1 MKTTLEVCVDTPED
15 LNRAISARVDRIEL
29 CSALDLGGLTP
40 TPGLIELAKDSPV
53 PIFAMIRPRAG
64 GFVYSEIELQTM
76 EIEIATIREAGLAG
90 VVFGALNPEAGLDD
104 AALKRLIGKSV
115 GLGMTF
121 HRAIDETRS
130 PSKEVQKVKSFG
142 FERILTSGGADKAIN
157 GISELKQMI
166 LNADGQI
173 EIMAGS
179 GLNADCAAPLFE
191 AGIRSFHGSFST
203 RKPGD
208 DQRSVAIERIE
219 AFKDS
224 LERVLNSANRT

>member
-104 AALKRLIGKSV
+104 AALKRLIGNSV

-142 FERILTSGGADKAIN
+142 FERILTWRCRQS
-157 GISELKQMI
+157 
-166 LNADGQI
+166 
-173 EIMAGS
+173 
-179 GLNADCAAPLFE
+179 
-191 AGIRSFHGSFST
+191 
-203 RKPGD
+203 
-208 DQRSVAIERIE
+208 DQRNFRA
-219 AFKDS
+219 
-224 LERVLNSANRT
+224 